1 MDKNNK
7 EQTNQIEIQ
16 YDEILNQMKECS
28 GGKGELLKTKNLFLS
43 IIGYFFRQKNLLKD
57 GIPDKEQIKKNI
69 MNKVKFIV
77 ENDLEDIDQ
86 IKEFV
91 SKYKDKGDQ
100 KLLLHWAE
108 DFMRELDKAI
118 SGIVFDNINQQNT
131 VKSFYKALADCYKK
145 WTKPTWINC
154 LLPYWSNFNKF
165 FNDKEKST
173 TDKLKEVIKAV
184 TAGEFQEAK
193 KIITNKS
200 N

>member
-1 MDKNNK
+1 MSDESKK
-7 EQTNQIEIQ
+7 QTEQIKIQ
-16 YDEILNQMKECS
+16 YDKILEQMKECS
-28 GGKGELLKTKNLFLS
+28 GGKGELLKTENLFLS
-43 IIGYFFRQKNLLKD
+43 IIGYFFRQKNLLKE
-57 GIPDKEQIKKNI
+57 GVPDKEQIKQNI
-69 MNKVKFIV
+69 MHKVKFIV
-77 ENDLEDIDQ
+77 EKDLKDIDE

-91 SKYKDKGDQ
+91 NKYEDKGDQ

-118 SGIVFDNINQQNT
+118 SGIVFDRINQQNN
-131 VKSFYKALADCYKK
+131 VKAFYKALADCYKK

-184 TAGEFQEAK
+184 TAGELQEAK
-193 KIITNKS
+193 RIITNKS